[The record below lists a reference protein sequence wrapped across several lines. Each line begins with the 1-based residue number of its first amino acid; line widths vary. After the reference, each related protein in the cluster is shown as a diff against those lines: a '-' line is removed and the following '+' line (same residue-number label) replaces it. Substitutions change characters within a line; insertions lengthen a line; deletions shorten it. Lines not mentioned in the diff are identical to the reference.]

1 MGTVTRRRVF
11 VHVLF
16 FLFVAGHAVPALEPF
31 ELFGE
36 PLLVP
41 GVDRLIIDSLV
52 DFDVEIRGRGP
63 GAMSLEVVASRR
75 RSQEIYYEE
84 RDGTLRIE
92 QRKRRSLWRFLP
104 RRLLLTVPPEVSVEV
119 RTVTGD
125 IRLDG
130 VVGTAVLD
138 TSSGGVAVSAS
149 RGSLN
154 ISTAS
159 GSVDLS
165 GGFGRTIITSSSGE
179 VRATNRQGRFTV
191 ETAAGD
197 IRLRDIFLQEDSSFI
212 SSAGNI
218 DLRLSNSRDDV
229 RGIFDSGT
237 GELQV
242 DGVRLE
248 GPVRDSQGGVLLLA
262 RTAAGNLRISTRR

>member
-1 MGTVTRRRVF
+1 MTSRRVF
-11 VHVLF
+11 VEVLL
-16 FLFVAGHAVPALEPF
+16 FLLISTRAVSALEPF

-41 GVDRLIIDSLV
+41 GADRLVIDSLV
-52 DFDVEIRGRGP
+52 DFDVEIRERGP
-63 GAMSLEVVASRR
+63 GAISLEVVAARR

-84 RDGTLRIE
+84 RNGTLRIE
-92 QRKRRSLWRFLP
+92 QRRRRSLLRFLP
-104 RRLLLTVPPEVSVEV
+104 RRLLLTVPPESSVEV

-130 VVGTAVLD
+130 LVGSVVLD
-138 TSSGGVAVSAS
+138 TSSGRVSVSGS

-159 GSVDLS
+159 GSVDLA
-165 GGFGRTIITSSSGE
+165 GGSGRTIVTSSSGE
-179 VRATNRQGRFTV
+179 VRISNRVGRFTV

-197 IRLRDIFLQEDSSFI
+197 IRLRDIFLQENNSFI
-212 SSAGNI
+212 SSAGNV
-218 DLRLSNSRDDV
+218 DLRLRNSRESL

-237 GELQV
+237 GDLQV
-242 DGVRLE
+242 DGMRLE

-262 RTAAGNLRISTRR
+262 RTAAGNLRITTRR